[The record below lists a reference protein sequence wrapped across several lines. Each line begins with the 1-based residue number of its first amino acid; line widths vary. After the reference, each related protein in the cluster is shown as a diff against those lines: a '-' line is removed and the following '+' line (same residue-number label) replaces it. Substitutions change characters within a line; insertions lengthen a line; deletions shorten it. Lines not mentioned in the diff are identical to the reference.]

1 MIHELFAAGL
11 NVSRLLRHTALA
23 PESNA
28 MEKLLGGDVVARM
41 LRAEGVEQVF
51 GIIDGSYFGLYSS
64 LVRQGIR
71 LVGPRHEACA
81 VHMAGA
87 YARTTGKLGVCIA
100 SNGPGVANALPG
112 VAVENGEGNR
122 VLLITSSRRA
132 AIVYP
137 DRGGTY
143 QYFPH
148 VGVIKPMSK
157 WSGSVASFGRLPEM
171 LKRALRISYRGR
183 PGVVHLD
190 IPESIL
196 NNKEKTISL
205 PRVGSYRRTASLA
218 PDGQQVAQAAEWLHA
233 ARQPMIHA
241 GSGVVH
247 ALAHAELEAVAR
259 RLHAPVL
266 TSWAARGALPETSP
280 FAVSMIHIDVC
291 NEVRN
296 ESDLVLTIGSR
307 IGETDWWGKP
317 PYWAP
322 ANQQRHIQ
330 VDVDEEI
337 LGLNKPVDLAILAD
351 AKRFL
356 GELAAALDRLGPPPS
371 LPAREAFLRD
381 YQTAQTKNRAQLDKQ
396 LKRAPG
402 LTAGHVA
409 RVCQEVFPDDAF
421 CVLDGGNTAVWG
433 NFYHQVRTPGT
444 VLATFKFGMLGA
456 GVAQALGAKAAHPAR
471 QVYCLIGDGAMGFN
485 QQEIETAVR
494 NRLKVTYLVCC
505 DKQWGMVKMN
515 QQFALRPL
523 KTLLM
528 KSLGPTETINA
539 DFCETRFDKL
549 AESMGAHGERVG
561 TLGELRTALA
571 RCQASDVCSVVHV
584 DVDPVR
590 HMWAPSLLTFK
601 KMHEEP
607 TG

>member
-1 MIHELFAAGL
+1 
-11 NVSRLLRHTALA
+11 
-23 PESNA
+23 
-28 MEKLLGGDVVARM
+28 MEKLLGGEVIARM
-41 LRAEGVEQVF
+41 LKHEGVETVF

-64 LVRQGIR
+64 LVRNGIR
-71 LVGPRHEACA
+71 LIGPRHEACA

-122 VLLITSSRRA
+122 VLLLTSTRR
-132 AIVYP
+132 VGTGYP

-143 QYFPH
+143 QYFPQ
-148 VGVIKPMSK
+148 VAVTKPMSK
-157 WSGSVASFGRLPEM
+157 WSGAVPSFGRLTEM

-196 NNKEKTISL
+196 NNKEKLAAL
-205 PRVGSYRRTASLA
+205 PRPGSYRRTAALA
-218 PDGQQVAQAAEWLHA
+218 PPAEQVQQAARMLHE
-233 ARQPMIHA
+233 ARQPIIHA

-247 ALAHAELEAVAR
+247 AQAYAELLDVAQK
-259 RLHAPVL
+259 LSAPVV
-266 TSWAARGALPETSP
+266 TSWGARGVVPESSP
-280 FAVSMIHIDVC
+280 LAISMIHLDVVKQ
-291 NEVRN
+291 VRN
-296 ESDLVLTIGSR
+296 EADAVLTLGSR

-317 PYWAP
+317 PYWAKP
-322 ANQQRHIQ
+322 SQQQHIQ

-351 AKRFL
+351 AKEFL
-356 GELAAALDRLGPPPS
+356 RQLSAALVALGPAPAQRRLTLEAWDRAKRQS
-371 LPAREAFLRD
+371 L
-381 YQTAQTKNRAQLDKQ
+381 AQLDQALPDGAKT
-396 LKRAPG
+396 

-409 RVCQEVFPDDAF
+409 RACQKAFGTDAY

-433 NFYHQVRTPGT
+433 NFYHQMHRPGT
-444 VLATFKFGMLGA
+444 LLGTFKFGMLGA
-456 GVAQALGAKAAHPAR
+456 GVAQALGVQAADPAR

-494 NRLKVTYLVCC
+494 NKLNVSYLVCC

-515 QQFALRPL
+515 QQFALKPL
-523 KTLLM
+523 KTLIK
-528 KSLGPTETINA
+528 KSLAPEETINA
-539 DFCETRFDKL
+539 DLCETRFDRL
-549 AESMGAHGERVG
+549 AESMGARGLRVS
-561 TLGELRTALA
+561 TLAELAPALDQCV
-571 RCQASDVCSVVHV
+571 RSEVCTVVHV
-584 DVDPVR
+584 DVDPVK
-590 HMWAPSLLTFK
+590 HMWAPNLLTFK

-607 TG
+607 AG